1 MYDILI
7 IGAGI
12 CGTFIARD
20 LSRYELKV
28 ALLDREDDIAC
39 GATMANSAIV
49 HSGHDPEPGTL
60 KARFNLE
67 GSRMYEEICR
77 QLGTVFR
84 RCGAFV
90 ASASDEEDAVLD
102 QLFARA
108 QKRAIPS
115 RILSRSEAL
124 QDEPHLADGVRRVLD
139 LPTTAIITPW
149 EIAIALAE
157 EAVLNQ
163 TELLLSHTVTAI
175 QKEQNGFLVTAQTG
189 DGRQRML
196 RSRFVV
202 DAAGVYADRIYA
214 MAASDVPFAITP
226 KRGEYYV
233 IDREEHPLVSR
244 VIYPVP
250 SAKGKGVLA
259 VPTIHGNLL
268 IGPSSDPI
276 EDKEDVGTTPWG
288 LDYVQQQISK
298 TVRDIP
304 FHKVIRSFAGL
315 RPSGSTHDFI
325 VEEARDVPGL
335 FLAAAIESPGLTA
348 APAISHYIT
357 EELIGSRI
365 DLRPKKEYTKRQPPT
380 PFHQLSP
387 AQKNEWIRK
396 NPVYGHMVCR
406 CEHIT
411 EGEILEAIHRPV
423 GARTIKGVKKRCRPG
438 MGRCQGGFC
447 EPLVAE
453 ILCRETDVTM
463 EELFYMQDNVQ
474 KDIPGERRDN
484 R

>member
-1 MYDILI
+1 MYDVLI

-12 CGTFIARD
+12 CGAFMARD
-20 LSRYELKV
+20 LSRYELNV
-28 ALLDREDDIAC
+28 ALVDREDDIAC

-67 GSRMYEEICR
+67 GSRMYEDICR
-77 QLGTVFR
+77 ELGVAFK

-90 ASASDEEDAVLD
+90 AAASFEEESILER
-102 QLFARA
+102 LYERARD
-108 QKRAIPS
+108 RDIPAALLG
-115 RILSRSEAL
+115 REEAL
-124 QDEPHLADGVRRVLD
+124 EREPHLSDGVRRVLD

-149 EIAIALAE
+149 EVAIALTE
-157 EAVLNQ
+157 EAVSNH
-163 TELLLSHTVTAI
+163 TDLLLEHTVTAI
-175 QKEQNGFLVTAQTG
+175 RREQDSFLVTVRTR
-189 DGRQRML
+189 DGSQKQL
-196 RSRFVV
+196 RSRFIV
-202 DAAGVYADRIYA
+202 DAAGVYADQIYA
-214 MAASDVPFAITP
+214 MVSGYSPFSITP
-226 KRGEYYV
+226 KKGEYYV

-276 EDKEDVGTTPWG
+276 EDREDVGTSSSG
-288 LDYVQQQISK
+288 LSYVKEQIAR

-304 FHKVIRSFAGL
+304 FHKVIRNFAGL

-325 VEEARDVPGL
+325 VEEARDVPGF

-348 APAISHYIT
+348 APAISRYVV
-357 EELIGSRI
+357 EELIGSHIPLVPR
-365 DLRPKKEYTKRQPPT
+365 REYIRRQPPVVLC
-380 PFHQLSP
+380 QLSAEEKNALIRSNP
-387 AQKNEWIRK
+387 A
-396 NPVYGHMVCR
+396 YGHMVCR
-406 CEHIT
+406 CEQIT
-411 EGEILEAIHRPV
+411 EGEVLSAIHRPA
-423 GARTIKGVKKRCRPG
+423 GARTVKGVKKRCRPG

-453 ILCRETDVTM
+453 ILCRETSITM
-463 EELFYMQDNVQ
+463 PELFYLPQEE
-474 KDIPGERRDN
+474 GRN
-484 R
+484 RL